1 MWLLLWNQ
9 LPFSVIYTK
18 THILKGK
25 IWGLRAGGLR
35 KDNAIFIADLIY
47 FGTLAREGWLYSCPV
62 YIYFLKNGR
71 L

>member
-9 LPFSVIYTK
+9 LPFPVIYTK

-47 FGTLAREGWLYSCPV
+47 FGTLLEKAG
-62 YIYFLKNGR
+62 YIVVQFTFTF
-71 L
+71 